1 MQQSWV
7 RFTAVLGGAELL
19 LPAADV
25 EVDGVGNV
33 TFRWTDAVFQGR
45 LLREGDFSGWL
56 SRNVDQQRNRVA
68 AQVVITDPGGVLL
81 DVEWVEFDPWTGTPS
96 GPHLVRGVAALA
108 GASSS
113 AREGAVTVV
122 TYAAGSR
129 LERGTGV
136 VEP

>member
-1 MQQSWV
+1 MQQAWV
-7 RFTAVLGGAELL
+7 ALTAVVGGAELV

-25 EVDGVGNV
+25 EVDAIGNV
-33 TFRWTDAVFQGR
+33 TFRWSDAVFQGR
-45 LLREGDFSGWL
+45 LLREGDFAGWV
-56 SRNVDQQRNRVA
+56 SRNVDQQRNRLA

-81 DVEWVEFDPWTGTPS
+81 DVEWVEYDPWSGAVS
-96 GPHLVRGVAALA
+96 GPHLVRGVAAMA

-122 TYAAGSR
+122 VYRAGSR

>member
-1 MQQSWV
+1 MQQAWV
-7 RFTAVLGGAELL
+7 RLTAVLGGVELV
-19 LPAADV
+19 LPSADV
-25 EVDGVGNV
+25 EVDAIGNV
-33 TFRWTDAVFQGR
+33 TLRWTDAVLAGR
-45 LLREGDFSGWL
+45 LLREGDFAGWL

-81 DVEWVEFDPWTGTPS
+81 DVEWVEYDPWAGAAS

-108 GASSS
+108 GASSN

-122 TYAAGSR
+122 VYRAGSR